1 MGRNSSTPKQGIAF
15 GIGDTTKSFQMA
27 GKHFELKDSLKMSAS
42 GIAKKSANV
51 FKILTL
57 GSFKPD
63 DLLVF
68 SSFNLFATDS
78 HDTVG
83 NDSVSL
89 LINHLF

>member
-1 MGRNSSTPKQGIAF
+1 MNILLKPARSFDKTLVSAIGRNSSTPEQGIAF
-15 GIGDTTKSFQMA
+15 CIGDTTKSFQMA

-57 GSFKPD
+57 GSFKPN

-68 SSFNLFATDS
+68 KLF
-78 HDTVG
+78 
-83 NDSVSL
+83 
-89 LINHLF
+89 

>member
-1 MGRNSSTPKQGIAF
+1 
-15 GIGDTTKSFQMA
+15 MA

-68 SSFNLFATDS
+68 KLF
-78 HDTVG
+78 
-83 NDSVSL
+83 
-89 LINHLF
+89 